1 MIKIPFFGS
10 LLLILKENWPISLLL
25 VLVLILFW
33 PMLFSDK
40 LFPGFDLTLVF
51 YPYSHYFSTQQSFW
65 ASGTLGGFNI
75 GTTPNAF
82 AGNWIYYKFF
92 NFNFIDFISSYNILI
107 FFYFLLTTVFSYL
120 ASRKIGFDKQ
130 VSVLTASVYIF
141 SAYNLSWMVNIVTA
155 ASLFIFPS
163 IIYFLLS
170 FKEKF
175 NWFWPV
181 AGGIVLGLSL
191 ITSHPQFA
199 LIGIFGG
206 FLFTIF
212 LTTQNKPS
220 RLKFLSAFLIMCV
233 IGLALAASQLIPEYQ
248 TSQLAQ
254 RGLALSFSESQECAL
269 GVADFVRYV
278 IPNFNFGVNCESLLY
293 VGVLSLILAIFAVIY
308 LKKDRHILFWLLLLV
323 FALLFSIKYSP
334 LAWIFHQFP
343 IWSSLRGPARFMM
356 IGNFALAVLSGY
368 GFNRIVENKENFP
381 VVSKVEPKESKIFLW
396 IERIFFVFLA
406 LMIGINILGLFK
418 TTFIKWATT
427 YFDKYYYSKT
437 IGLPLEHYHRAIEN
451 LISNNFY
458 AFSFLNKEFLIPF
471 VLSVSAFLIIIF
483 IKKFNKTSLFYV
495 FLLSG
500 FVWSVTSPMLSSG
513 PTREFFGKTD
523 VIKFLE
529 QETVGSRVY
538 SLIPNLSAYQ
548 LVTAAYSGVILSDE
562 NEFLKAML
570 PPNLNLVYGIDSI
583 DGYEVSMPRRTSRIL
598 AELLSERAPIGNKI
612 AEARLKPEEKVKIFE
627 SRANLLKMMNV
638 KYIISAFSLD
648 EKVFKKVFETKV
660 TRFDVPVYIYENK
673 NVLPRFYFAKTIKP
687 IESDEVKTL
696 DEILTPDINFK
707 NLSFIECSDDC
718 SSNSGGKIIDYD
730 YKNGYLRL
738 NTEGQAG
745 WLIFSESYDR
755 GWQAKINNEMV
766 LTYRANYIYQA
777 IKVPSGKNVVEFM
790 YKK

>member
-1 MIKIPFFGS
+1 
-10 LLLILKENWPISLLL
+10 
-25 VLVLILFW
+25 
-33 PMLFSDK
+33 
-40 LFPGFDLTLVF
+40 
-51 YPYSHYFSTQQSFW
+51 
-65 ASGTLGGFNI
+65 
-75 GTTPNAF
+75 
-82 AGNWIYYKFF
+82 
-92 NFNFIDFISSYNILI
+92 
-107 FFYFLLTTVFSYL
+107 
-120 ASRKIGFDKQ
+120 
-130 VSVLTASVYIF
+130 
-141 SAYNLSWMVNIVTA
+141 
-155 ASLFIFPS
+155 
-163 IIYFLLS
+163 
-170 FKEKF
+170 
-175 NWFWPV
+175 
-181 AGGIVLGLSL
+181 
-191 ITSHPQFA
+191 
-199 LIGIFGG
+199 
-206 FLFTIF
+206 
-212 LTTQNKPS
+212 
-220 RLKFLSAFLIMCV
+220 
-233 IGLALAASQLIPEYQ
+233 
-248 TSQLAQ
+248 
-254 RGLALSFSESQECAL
+254 
-269 GVADFVRYV
+269 
-278 IPNFNFGVNCESLLY
+278 
-293 VGVLSLILAIFAVIY
+293 
-308 LKKDRHILFWLLLLV
+308 
-323 FALLFSIKYSP
+323 
-334 LAWIFHQFP
+334 
-343 IWSSLRGPARFMM
+343 
-356 IGNFALAVLSGY
+356 
-368 GFNRIVENKENFP
+368 
-381 VVSKVEPKESKIFLW
+381 
-396 IERIFFVFLA
+396 
-406 LMIGINILGLFK
+406 
-418 TTFIKWATT
+418 
-427 YFDKYYYSKT
+427 
-437 IGLPLEHYHRAIEN
+437 
-451 LISNNFY
+451 
-458 AFSFLNKEFLIPF
+458 
-471 VLSVSAFLIIIF
+471 
-483 IKKFNKTSLFYV
+483 
-495 FLLSG
+495 
-500 FVWSVTSPMLSSG
+500 MLSSG

-738 NTEGQAG
+738 STEGQAG